1 MPFYCLRLLDAGVGG
16 YIVGHPDVA
25 ADNGVVADGD
35 TAKDTGVTVNSDIV
49 FDNGMA
55 GDVEHV
61 AISVFLKALGTQRHT
76 LIERHVTA
84 DDTGLANNN
93 ASTMINGKV
102 FANLS
107 TRMNVDAS
115 L

>member
-1 MPFYCLRLLDAGVGG
+1 M
-16 YIVGHPDVA
+16 GHPDVT

-55 GDVEHV
+55 GYVEH
-61 AISVFLKALGTQRHT
+61 ISVGVFLEALGTQRHT

-93 ASTMINGKV
+93 ASTMINGK
-102 FANLS
+102 S
-107 TRMNVDAS
+107 EH
-115 L
+115 